1 MDRYL
6 IETPHAGSE
15 CLALIKQLN
24 AQGYLHN
31 FDWGCET
38 GTHTGWA
45 IIEAE
50 NEAQAR
56 LAVPPLVRGRARITK
71 LNKFDGKTI
80 AHYENLEASVPSQ
93 G

>member
-80 AHYENLEASVPSQ
+80 AHHENLQASGPSQ